1 MEEELLA
8 CALMNCPQEDLE
20 QTLQIMREMESAN
33 TIRDAY
39 EPRMALGDDFILDPM
54 YTPIEVYHPMAE
66 HNSDK
71 AVEPWDLH
79 INFLSEKVHLSEAMV
94 DLVRAYTRVSAS
106 VAVQLSLTL
115 DADAEW
121 TLNR

>member
-54 YTPIEVYHPMAE
+54 YTPIEVYHPTAE